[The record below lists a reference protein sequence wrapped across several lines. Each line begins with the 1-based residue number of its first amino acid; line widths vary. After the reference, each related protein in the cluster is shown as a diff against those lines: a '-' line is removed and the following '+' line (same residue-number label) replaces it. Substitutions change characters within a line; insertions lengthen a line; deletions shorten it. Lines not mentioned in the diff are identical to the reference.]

1 MFLAWFQRSLWKH
14 HMSLS
19 DPTRQTGAAV
29 WAARRRGPLRLRAL
43 FLSSAHAQAAAQ
55 QVRHPHER
63 RLLLGEWGST
73 GGPAATSCDISGF
86 PNGYSG
92 DVFSFLPQALGCS
105 VDVPTVSVSEF
116 LDQLIDLFCFYN
128 GPVRQSYQVQLHKY
142 FCFVLRRFKKHLHQP
157 SQKDQDVW
165 QHNQW
170 QVKGGKKPL
179 CVWLSATLWGFLLKW
194 FWVDLVWRVSA
205 NLHVWS
211 LLWGASLCFIR
222 STEYD
227 NKVNHTLWQAS
238 NLGPCETFRAMPLN
252 SGLPPLCLNFL

>member
-14 HMSLS
+14 HMSVS

-43 FLSSAHAQAAAQ
+43 VLSSAHAQAAAQ

-105 VDVPTVSVSEF
+105 VYVPTVSVSEF

-170 QVKGGKKPL
+170 QVKGEKSLYVCGFQQHCGAFYWNGFGWTWCEGSVQTFMSGLFSEEPPCASSVAL
-179 CVWLSATLWGFLLKW
+179 TMTTRWITRCGRRAISA
-194 FWVDLVWRVSA
+194 
-205 NLHVWS
+205 HVRH
-211 LLWGASLCFIR
+211 F
-222 STEYD
+222 
-227 NKVNHTLWQAS
+227 
-238 NLGPCETFRAMPLN
+238 GPCR
-252 SGLPPLCLNFL
+252 

>member
-43 FLSSAHAQAAAQ
+43 LLSSAHAQAAAQ

-73 GGPAATSCDISGF
+73 GGPATTSCDISGF

-170 QVKGGKKPL
+170 QVKGAKKPL

-205 NLHVWS
+205 NFMSGLFSEEPPCASSVALTMTTRWITRCGRQAISAHVRH
-211 LLWGASLCFIR
+211 F
-222 STEYD
+222 
-227 NKVNHTLWQAS
+227 
-238 NLGPCETFRAMPLN
+238 GPCR
-252 SGLPPLCLNFL
+252 